1 MPDLTPPSTHELS
14 EARTAVASSGDT
26 AQPAVRVGTAS
37 SPHAGASLFDQW
49 APLHSKIFLALLV
62 ACCLLPFIGKAF
74 NMDDTAYVWQAQQIA
89 KHPLDPYGFSS
100 NWDATQ
106 HPFWQN
112 DQNPPLIAYYGALV
126 GRVAGWSEEAL
137 HFAFLLP
144 AVVFALAT
152 YQLARRFTK
161 FPLIAAAAA
170 FLCPG
175 VIVSSTTI
183 MTDTSMVA
191 IFVLA
196 AIFWIEGID
205 SEKPLYL
212 FLGVA
217 LMAACGLTKY
227 FGMSLVPLAFVYGI
241 ARKRRVGV
249 WALYLL
255 LPIAVMAGYEYWT
268 HAIYGRGLIWDA
280 FHQAADQRA
289 HGIVPKLKN
298 LLISM
303 SFAGGAMLSVLVLA
317 PLLWSRK
324 QLAGGALLTGLFAAI
339 LHFGVIDLGLPADA
353 DRHWM
358 LSLQLAI
365 FVAGGFSILVLLLAD
380 ILRQKSV
387 DSAFLALWILG
398 TIAFVAVLN
407 WTVNVRTLL
416 PLIPA
421 AGVLIARRL
430 ERRNDAPAQSLF
442 AKFAIP
448 LALSGA
454 LSLWIAGA
462 DTGLANSARSATN
475 AIMQL
480 TQDTGASTFF
490 EGHWGFQYYMEA
502 SGAHPIDLVAKDYR
516 AGDFVAMPENNSN
529 VFGLLPG
536 FRPADGRVIYMNV
549 PKWITIINLKS
560 GAGFYSSLWGP
571 LPFAFGPAA
580 SERYFLIRLA
590 PEAPLAGVQSPQ

>member
-1 MPDLTPPSTHELS
+1 MKNLTPPPIHELS
-14 EARTAVASSGDT
+14 EAPSAIAANSDSGQPAAPAEKPAASRSSG
-26 AQPAVRVGTAS
+26 
-37 SPHAGASLFDQW
+37 SLIEPITDQW
-49 APLHSKIFLALLV
+49 TPLHSKILLSLIV
-62 ACCLLPFIGKAF
+62 VCCLLPFISKAF

-89 KHPLDPYGFSS
+89 QHPLDPYGFSS

-137 HFAFLLP
+137 HLAFLLP
-144 AVVFALAT
+144 ALVLALGT

-161 FPLIAAAAA
+161 YPLVAAAAA

-191 IFVLA
+191 IWVLA
-196 AIFWIEGID
+196 AIFWIEGVD

-212 FLGVA
+212 FLA
-217 LMAACGLTKY
+217 ATLMAACGLTKY
-227 FGMSLVPLAFVYGI
+227 FGISLVPLAFAYAV

-255 LPIAVMAGYEYWT
+255 LPLGVMAGYEYWT
-268 HAIYGRGLIWDA
+268 HAIYGRHGLIWDA
-280 FHQAADQRA
+280 FHEAADQRA
-289 HGIVPKLKN
+289 HGILPKLKN
-298 LLISM
+298 FLVCM
-303 SFAGGAMLSVLVLA
+303 SFAGGAMLSVLAFA

-324 QLAGGALLTGLFAAI
+324 QLAGAGFLAAAFAAI
-339 LHFGVIDLGLPADA
+339 IHFRVIDLGLPVEG
-353 DRHWM
+353 DRYWM
-358 LSLQLAI
+358 LSAQLAI
-365 FVAGGFSILVLLLAD
+365 FVAGGVSILALLVSD
-380 ILRQKSV
+380 FLREKNV

-398 TIAFVAVLN
+398 TVAFVAILN

-421 AGVLIARRL
+421 AGILLARRL
-430 ERRNDAPAQSLF
+430 ERMHETPARVPF

-448 LALSGA
+448 LALSGL
-454 LSLWIAGA
+454 LSLWVATA
-462 DTGLANSARSATN
+462 DAGLANSARAATR
-475 AIMQL
+475 AITQL
-480 TQDTGASTFF
+480 TQNTGASVFF
-490 EGHWGFQYYMEA
+490 EGHWGFQYYMEL
-502 SGAHPIDLVAKDYR
+502 SGARPVDLVAKDYR

-536 FRPADGRVIYMNV
+536 FRPADIRVIDMNM
-549 PKWITIINLKS
+549 PRWITILNLKR
-560 GAGFYSSLWGP
+560 GIP
-571 LPFAFGPAA
+571 AFI
-580 SERYFLIRLA
+580 FLRCGDHFCRSRLVNM
-590 PEAPLAGVQSPQ
+590 PP